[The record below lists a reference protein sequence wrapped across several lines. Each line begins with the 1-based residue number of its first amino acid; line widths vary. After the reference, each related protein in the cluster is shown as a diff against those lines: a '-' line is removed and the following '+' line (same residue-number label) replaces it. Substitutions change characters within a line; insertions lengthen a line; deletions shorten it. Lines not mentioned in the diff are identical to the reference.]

1 MFAYIVKRLVSGTVV
16 VVLISM
22 AVFALFWFGP
32 RNPALPLCNIDTS
45 NRCRPAMLQAY
56 ERNMGFDDS
65 VVHQYGLWA
74 KGVVTGRT
82 MQLGTTPYHCSAP
95 CLGMDYR
102 TKQPVWQELRTK
114 FPATLSLA
122 LGASLMYL
130 VFGVGTGVLAAR
142 RRGTWVD
149 KTLVTATLLL
159 SSIPFYLVALLAS
172 LWFTISLNLFPTTGY
187 HPITDNP
194 ATWFAG
200 LILPWLVLGLWGSTA
215 YTRYSR
221 GSMVESL
228 NEDYIRTARAKGLPA
243 RTVVFKHALR
253 AAMVPVITIFGLDV
267 ATLLAGTI
275 FAERIFGIEGIG
287 KWGLDAVTV
296 KNLPVVSATVLVAS
310 IAVVLANLFVDLI
323 YSVLDPRVRLT

>member
-1 MFAYIVKRLVSGTVV
+1 MFAYIIKRLISGAIVV
-16 VVLISM
+16 ILISM

-45 NRCRPAMLQAY
+45 NRCRPEILKAY
-56 ERNMGFDDS
+56 EKNMGFDDT
-65 VVHQYGLWA
+65 VVHQYALWA
-74 KGVVTGRT
+74 KGVFVGRT
-82 MQLGTTPYHCSAP
+82 MELGATPYKCAAP

-102 TKQPVWQELRTK
+102 TKQPVWEELKTK
-114 FPATLSLA
+114 FPATLSVA
-122 LGASLMYL
+122 LGSAVMYL
-130 VFGVGTGVLAAR
+130 VLGVSVGVLAAR
-142 RRGTWVD
+142 RRGTWID
-149 KTLVTATLLL
+149 KSLVTGSLLL

-172 LWFTISLNLFPTTGY
+172 LWFTISLGLFPSTGY

-194 ATWFAG
+194 AKWFSG
-200 LILPWLVLGLWGSTA
+200 MILPWLVLGIWGSTA
-215 YTRYSR
+215 YTRFSR

-228 NEDYIRTARAKGLPA
+228 GEDYIRTAKAKGLPA

-253 AAMVPVITIFGLDV
+253 AAMVPVVTIFGLDF

-296 KNLPVVSATVLVAS
+296 KNLPVVSVTVLIAS
-310 IAVVLANLFVDLI
+310 VAVVVSNLLVDLV
-323 YSVLDPRVRLT
+323 YSVLDPRVRLS

>member
-1 MFAYIVKRLVSGTVV
+1 MFAYIIKRLISAAIVV
-16 VVLISM
+16 ILISM
-22 AVFALFWFGP
+22 GVFALFWFGP

-74 KGVVTGRT
+74 KGVVLGRT
-82 MQLGTTPYHCSAP
+82 MELGATPYKCAAP

-102 TKQPVWQELRTK
+102 TKQPVWQELKTK
-114 FPATLSLA
+114 FPATASLA

-130 VFGVGTGVLAAR
+130 VLGVGVGVIAAR

-149 KTLVTATLLL
+149 KTLVTGSLII
-159 SSIPFYLVALLAS
+159 SSIPFYLVAILAS
-172 LWFTISLNLFPTTGY
+172 LWFTISLGLFPQTGY
-187 HPITDNP
+187 YPITHNP
-194 ATWFAG
+194 AKWFTG
-200 LILPWLVLGLWGSTA
+200 LLLPWLVLGLYGSIT
-215 YTRYSR
+215 YTRFSR

-228 NEDYIRTARAKGLPA
+228 SEDYIRTAKAKGLPA

-253 AAMVPVITIFGLDV
+253 AAMVPVVTIFGLDL

-310 IAVVLANLFVDLI
+310 VAVVLSNIIVDLI

>member
-1 MFAYIVKRLVSGTVV
+1 MFAYIVKRLISGAIVV
-16 VVLISM
+16 ILISM

-45 NRCRPAMLQAY
+45 NRCRTAILHSY
-56 ERNMGFDDS
+56 EKNMGFTDS
-65 VVHQYGLWA
+65 VVNQYGLWA
-74 KGVVTGRT
+74 KGVVVGRT
-82 MQLGTTPYHCSAP
+82 MELGATPYKCHAP

-102 TKQPVWQELRTK
+102 TKQPVWDELKKK

-130 VFGVGTGVLAAR
+130 TLGVGIGVLAAR
-142 RRGTWVD
+142 RRGTFID
-149 KTLVTATLLL
+149 KALVTATLLL

-172 LWFTISLNLFPTTGY
+172 LWFTISLGLFPETGY

-194 ATWFAG
+194 AKWFAG
-200 LILPWLVLGLWGSTA
+200 MLLPWLVLGLWGSTS
-215 YTRYSR
+215 YTRFSR

-228 NEDYIRTARAKGLPA
+228 GEDYIRTAKAKGLPA
-243 RTVVFKHALR
+243 RTIVFKHALR
-253 AAMVPVITIFGLDV
+253 AAMVPVVTIFGLDL

-275 FAERIFGIEGIG
+275 FAERIFSIEGIG

-310 IAVVLANLFVDLI
+310 VAVVLANLLVDLV

>member
-1 MFAYIVKRLVSGTVV
+1 MFAYIIKRLISGAIV

-56 ERNMGFDDS
+56 EHNMGFDDS

-74 KGVVTGRT
+74 KGVVVGRT
-82 MQLGTTPYHCSAP
+82 MQLGTTPYKCDAP

-102 TKQPVWQELRTK
+102 TKQPVWQELKTK

-122 LGASLMYL
+122 LGASVMYL
-130 VFGVGTGVLAAR
+130 VLGVGVGVIAAR

-149 KTLVTATLLL
+149 KSLVTGSLII
-159 SSIPFYLVALLAS
+159 SSIPFYLVAILAS
-172 LWFTISLNLFPTTGY
+172 LWFTISLGLFPDTGY
-187 HPITDNP
+187 HPLTENP
-194 ATWFAG
+194 AKWFAG
-200 LILPWLVLGLWGSTA
+200 LLLPWLVLGLYGSIT
-215 YTRYSR
+215 YTRFSR

-228 NEDYIRTARAKGLPA
+228 SEDYIRTAKAKGLPA

-253 AAMVPVITIFGLDV
+253 AAMVPVVTIFGLDL

-275 FAERIFGIEGIG
+275 FAERIFSIEGIG

-310 IAVVLANLFVDLI
+310 VAVVTSNIIVDLV